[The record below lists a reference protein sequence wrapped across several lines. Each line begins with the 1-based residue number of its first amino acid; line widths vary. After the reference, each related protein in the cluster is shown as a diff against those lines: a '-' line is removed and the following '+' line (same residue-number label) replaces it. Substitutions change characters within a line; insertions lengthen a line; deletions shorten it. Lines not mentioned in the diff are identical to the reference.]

1 MDFIDFIVNFS
12 EASESSHFPRFFLY
26 DVQMILSWNG
36 WLLCF
41 IYYFECHELWGKS
54 RNWKKKP
61 TKSERIKKTLPSV
74 DLKLSLSI
82 TRLFALPLWRIKLLL
97 VVAIMNANDT
107 SVDPISNEWGK
118 VVSSFRIY
126 YHFQAM
132 LRITLKTFSS
142 SFFAHPF
149 YDR

>member
-12 EASESSHFPRFFLY
+12 EASESSHFPRFFY
-26 DVQMILSWNG
+26 MMCKW
-36 WLLCF
+36 
-41 IYYFECHELWGKS
+41 YCHEMGDFYALFIISNVMNCGENQETGKE
-54 RNWKKKP
+54 P

-74 DLKLSLSI
+74 DLKMSLSI